1 MRIDKRQNA
10 EMRPI
15 SIKRNVMKYAE
26 GSAYIECGE
35 TKVLCTAT
43 VSLESPT
50 FRDSKGWV
58 TAEYNMLPRA
68 TMQRNK
74 RDISSLK
81 KNSRASEIE
90 RLIGRSLRACVNL
103 DMFSDAT
110 IIIDC
115 DVIQADGGTRTA
127 SITAGYVALH
137 DAFEWMKINGY
148 IEQNPIKFQIAAI
161 SAGIVD
167 NEVLVDLCYEEDS
180 NAQVDLNIV
189 MDSNGS
195 IAEIQATG
203 EKNTF
208 NKEKLNEIIILS
220 QNAIKDIMEIQRKCL
235 VE

>member
-74 RDISSLK
+74 REISSLK

-167 NEVLVDLCYEEDS
+167 NEVMVDLCYEEDS

>member
-10 EMRPI
+10 DMRPI
-15 SIKRNVMKYAE
+15 SIRRNVMKYAE

-127 SITAGYVALH
+127 SINAGYVALY
-137 DAFEWMKINGY
+137 DAFEWMKKKGY
-148 IEQNPIKFQIAAI
+148 IEQNPIKFQLAAI

-167 NEVLVDLCYEEDS
+167 NEVMVDLCYEEDS

-235 VE
+235 AK

>member
-74 RDISSLK
+74 REISSLK

-180 NAQVDLNIV
+180 SAQVDLNIV

-235 VE
+235 AK

>member
-74 RDISSLK
+74 REISSLK

>member
-1 MRIDKRQNA
+1 
-10 EMRPI
+10 
-15 SIKRNVMKYAE
+15 
-26 GSAYIECGE
+26 
-35 TKVLCTAT
+35 
-43 VSLESPT
+43 
-50 FRDSKGWV
+50 
-58 TAEYNMLPRA
+58 
-68 TMQRNK
+68 
-74 RDISSLK
+74 
-81 KNSRASEIE
+81 
-90 RLIGRSLRACVNL
+90 
-103 DMFSDAT
+103 MFSDAT

>member
-74 RDISSLK
+74 REISSLK

-208 NKEKLNEIIILS
+208 IKEKLNEIIILS